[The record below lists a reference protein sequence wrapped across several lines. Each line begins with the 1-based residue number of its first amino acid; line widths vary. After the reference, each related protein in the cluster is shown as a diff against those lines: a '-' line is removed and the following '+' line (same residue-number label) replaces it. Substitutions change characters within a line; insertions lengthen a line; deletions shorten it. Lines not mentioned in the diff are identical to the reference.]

1 MTATIPW
8 IAGTLGLT
16 IVAFLALGVWTLLAF
31 RARSVP
37 LSMEERAERAD
48 LPMTPVQKAAW
59 WGLGIGLGQA
69 AIILAVFLFKGGPHV
84 YWEDDGMRMLVLA
97 LFLLVT
103 FSFTGLQVFVRAR
116 TDERDRP
123 ALSWASTVQV
133 VVVFLTL
140 AAWTTVLPKMYHDEG
155 AVPVVYFYLIFGSVF
170 IAHMVSYPLGVLIGC
185 WGAKYHGQG

>member
-8 IAGTLGLT
+8 IAGSLGLT
-16 IVAFLALGVWTLLAF
+16 IIAFLALGVWAMREL
-31 RARSVP
+31 RARAVP
-37 LSMEERAERAD
+37 LSPEERAERAD
-48 LPMTPVQKAAW
+48 LPMTPVQKAAG
-59 WGLGIGLGQA
+59 WGLAIGLVQA
-69 AIILAVFLFKGGPHV
+69 AIILGVFLFKGGPDV

-103 FSFTGLQVFVRAR
+103 FSFTALQVFVRTK

-123 ALSWASTVQV
+123 ALSWATTVQT

-140 AAWTTVLPKMYHDEG
+140 AAWTTVLPKMYHEEG

-170 IAHMVSYPLGVLIGC
+170 IAHMISYPLGVLIGC
-185 WGAKYHGQG
+185 WGAKHHGQG